1 MAPLF
6 PVLLAV
12 HVSLAIALFIP
23 ALVLPFT
30 LRTRTPA
37 PPGRIARGALWLQAH
52 GTVVIGAG
60 LAATGIGMLVV
71 LGPSFL
77 RQPWLLVAL
86 ATYAAVA
93 ALVYFVQ
100 RPGLRSLLGRG
111 PAASDAERAT
121 WRESAKRQR
130 YLAYAVTT
138 GVGLIAFLMST
149 KPELW

>member
-1 MAPLF
+1 MATLF
-6 PVLLAV
+6 PILLAV

-30 LRTRTPA
+30 LRIRSA
-37 PPGRIARGALWLQAH
+37 GSPGRVAGAALWLQAH
-52 GTVVIGAG
+52 GTVVIGVG
-60 LAATGIGMLVV
+60 LAATGIAMLVV
-71 LGPSFL
+71 LGPRL
-77 RQPWLLVAL
+77 LQQPWLVVAL
-86 ATYAAVA
+86 ATYAMVA
-93 ALVYFVQ
+93 AVVYFVQ

-111 PAASDAERAT
+111 PGTSDPERAA
-121 WRESAKRQR
+121 WRDGARRQR